1 MPSTTATRV
10 YPLSEPGDSEVRLR
24 VQALGLNRADVRWL
38 ANPNIETPK
47 LPARIGHEVAGVVE
61 AVGAGLMAYKPADRV
76 TSLLCKQARLP
87 VMLML
92 LALLAGYADRAA
104 AQATAQAFAKPEVV
118 QPFRVDI
125 DQKRIDAILQRVRTA
140 RLPRQMPA
148 MSAEKAAWET
158 GADIQ
163 WLKGLRQYWTQQ
175 FDWRAAEVRLNRYPQ
190 YKARVDG
197 VAIHFYYVKGEGSN
211 PLPLLL
217 THGWPGSVVEFL
229 DVIGPLTQPS
239 KHGGRAE
246 DAFTVIIPSLPGF
259 AFSGLPADVSF
270 WNTTARLWQK
280 LVTEV
285 IGHERYV
292 AQGGDAGSEITV
304 LLAYHYPRSVKAIHL
319 NLVPWGHIPP
329 DQQTPEEKVW
339 ATNGD
344 AFMAAEFDY
353 LRLQVNRPMMPS
365 VALADSPMGTAAWI
379 AEKFYAWSDNHGDLD
394 KTFSKDLL
402 LTNIMLYLLSENG
415 VEGSFRLYRAIRDEL
430 RWTFVPGRIEVPTS
444 VALFPREYPM
454 GRPPLE
460 TAKRWYNI
468 VRYTPMP
475 RGGHFPALEQ
485 PDLFVTDLRESFR
498 SAR

>member
-1 MPSTTATRV
+1 MRK
-10 YPLSEPGDSEVRLR
+10 
-24 VQALGLNRADVRWL
+24 QALL
-38 ANPNIETPK
+38 T
-47 LPARIGHEVAGVVE
+47 
-61 AVGAGLMAYKPADRV
+61 
-76 TSLLCKQARLP
+76 

-92 LALLAGYADRAA
+92 LAFLAGDADHAS
-104 AQATAQAFAKPEVV
+104 AQASAQTFAKPELVR
-118 QPFRVDI
+118 PFRVEI
-125 DQKRIDAILQRVRTA
+125 DQKRIDAILQRVRSA
-140 RLPRQMPA
+140 KLPRQIPVT
-148 MSAEKAAWET
+148 SAEKATWET

-163 WLKGLRQYWTQQ
+163 WLEGLRQYWTTQ
-175 FDWRAAEVRLNRYPQ
+175 FDWRAAEARLNRYPQ

-197 VAIHFYYVKGEGSN
+197 VDIHFYYVKGEGSN

-239 KHGGRAE
+239 KYGGRAE

-259 AFSGLPADVSF
+259 AFSGLPADMNF
-270 WNTTARLWQK
+270 WNTTTRLWHK

-285 IGHERYV
+285 IGHEHYV
-292 AQGGDAGSEITV
+292 AQGGDAGAEITV
-304 LLAYHYPRSVKAIHL
+304 LLAHHYPRNVKAIHL
-319 NLVPWGHIPP
+319 NLMPWGNIPP

-339 ATNGD
+339 AKTGD
-344 AFMAAEFDY
+344 AYMAAEFDY
-353 LRLQVNRPMMPS
+353 FRLQMNKPMMPS

-379 AEKFYAWSDNHGDLD
+379 AEKFYVWSDNNGDLD

-402 LTNIMLYLLSENG
+402 LTDIMLYLLSDSG

-430 RWTFVPGRIEVPTS
+430 RGAFVPGKIDVPTS
-444 VALFPREYPM
+444 VALFPRDYPM

-485 PDLFVTDLRESFR
+485 PDLFVKDLRESFR

>member
-1 MPSTTATRV
+1 MKMRK
-10 YPLSEPGDSEVRLR
+10 
-24 VQALGLNRADVRWL
+24 QAL
-38 ANPNIETPK
+38 
-47 LPARIGHEVAGVVE
+47 
-61 AVGAGLMAYKPADRV
+61 
-76 TSLLCKQARLP
+76 LP

-92 LALLAGYADRAA
+92 LAFLAGYAEHAA
-104 AQATAQAFAKPEVV
+104 AQATAQTFAKPELVR
-118 QPFRVDI
+118 PFRIEI

-140 RLPRQMPA
+140 KLPRQMPA
-148 MSAEKAAWET
+148 TSAEKAAWET

-163 WLKGLRQYWTQQ
+163 WLEGLREYWANQ
-175 FDWRAAEVRLNRYPQ
+175 FDWRAAEAWLNRYPQ
-190 YKARVDG
+190 HKARVDD
-197 VAIHFYYVKGEGSN
+197 VDIHFYYVKGEGSN

-246 DAFTVIIPSLPGF
+246 DAFTVIIPSLPGY
-259 AFSGLPADVSF
+259 AFSDLPADMNI
-270 WNTTARLWQK
+270 WNTTTRLWHK

-292 AQGGDAGSEITV
+292 AQGGDEGSEITV

-319 NLVPWGHIPP
+319 NLLPWGQIPA

-339 ATNGD
+339 ATTGD
-344 AFMAAEFDY
+344 AYMTAEFDY
-353 LRLQVNRPMMPS
+353 LRLQVNKPMMPS

-379 AEKFYAWSDNHGDLD
+379 AEKFYAWSDNNGDLD

-402 LTNIMLYLLSENG
+402 LTNIMLYLLSDSG
-415 VEGSFRLYRAIRDEL
+415 VEGSFRFYRAIRDEL
-430 RWTFVPGRIEVPTS
+430 RWEFLPGRIEVPTS
-444 VALFPREYPM
+444 VALFPRDYPM

-485 PDLFVTDLRESFR
+485 PDLFVKDLRESFR